1 VSCGGLKNQ
10 YTGSTFTRMAIAW
23 GLSRRVMERVARLDA
38 ATMLETISIRGT
50 TLVPPRLA
58 FAADGRAL
66 EYPSLAGSSSP
77 ERTPWFG
84 AMYMANSTGTTST
97 LWQTIPDN
105 QLVRL
110 LDRSHTLNG
119 AVLVGLDGLTIEIQA
134 RAMNVD
140 EDGLPWRKAVKI
152 SGMAKGAA

>member
-1 VSCGGLKNQ
+1 
-10 YTGSTFTRMAIAW
+10 
-23 GLSRRVMERVARLDA
+23 
-38 ATMLETISIRGT
+38 
-50 TLVPPRLA
+50 
-58 FAADGRAL
+58 
-66 EYPSLAGSSSP
+66 
-77 ERTPWFG
+77 
-84 AMYMANSTGTTST
+84 MYMANSTGTTSA
-97 LWQTIPDN
+97 LWQTIPDD

-140 EDGLPWRKAVKI
+140 EDGLPRRKAVKI

>member
-1 VSCGGLKNQ
+1 
-10 YTGSTFTRMAIAW
+10 
-23 GLSRRVMERVARLDA
+23 
-38 ATMLETISIRGT
+38 
-50 TLVPPRLA
+50 
-58 FAADGRAL
+58 
-66 EYPSLAGSSSP
+66 
-77 ERTPWFG
+77 
-84 AMYMANSTGTTST
+84 MYMANSTGTTSS

-152 SGMAKGAA
+152 SGMAKGAT

>member
-1 VSCGGLKNQ
+1 MSQ
-10 YTGSTFTRMAIAW
+10 
-23 GLSRRVMERVARLDA
+23 
-38 ATMLETISIRGT
+38 
-50 TLVPPRLA
+50 
-58 FAADGRAL
+58 
-66 EYPSLAGSSSP
+66 SSP
-77 ERTPWFG
+77 G
-84 AMYMANSTGTTST
+84 T

-105 QLVRL
+105 QLVCL

-140 EDGLPWRKAVKI
+140 EDGLPRRKAVKI

>member
-1 VSCGGLKNQ
+1 MS
-10 YTGSTFTRMAIAW
+10 TRMSIAW
-23 GLSRRVMERVARLDA
+23 GLSRWADGPHIKTHACDHA
-38 ATMLETISIRGT
+38 ANDIY
-50 TLVPPRLA
+50 PRDNLGPAKAPIA

-66 EYPSLAGSSSP
+66 EYPSLAGSPSP
-77 ERTPWFG
+77 ERRPRSG
-84 AMYMANSTGTTST
+84 AMYMANSTGTTSS

-152 SGMAKGAA
+152 SGMAKGAT

>member
-1 VSCGGLKNQ
+1 
-10 YTGSTFTRMAIAW
+10 
-23 GLSRRVMERVARLDA
+23 
-38 ATMLETISIRGT
+38 
-50 TLVPPRLA
+50 
-58 FAADGRAL
+58 
-66 EYPSLAGSSSP
+66 
-77 ERTPWFG
+77 
-84 AMYMANSTGTTST
+84 MANSTGTAGT
-97 LWQTIPDN
+97 LWQIIPDN

-134 RAMNVD
+134 SAMNVD